1 VPRVSES
8 RSMTSSEQSRPK
20 ARRGLLWLVVALL
33 VAFGLYSAGWFWLA
47 GRVRGEAAQTIAAL
61 NGKGINAD
69 CANLTVS
76 GYPLRF
82 AVSCD
87 TLAYEDDA
95 HNVAA
100 SSGSLNAVATLLRP
114 FSPSADFRGPL
125 RTTAPGMP
133 PLWIDWDHLRAEA
146 GLSWPT
152 PASVR
157 LTAEGLSG
165 QTDPE
170 DGDPVSLFSAGQ
182 AETELRPD
190 GQDLVASGRFGDV
203 EIDADAIGGRM
214 VPAFDAAGEAT
225 LKNGVAVLQA
235 NTGNLRGQAVEI
247 ANLELS
253 SGEARVSL
261 SGPLSV
267 DADGLI
273 DARLNIRLTNPKAV
287 AAVLAG
293 IIPEQKRQIEQG
305 FAALAMLGSAPSM
318 PLVIVKGKASL
329 GFIPLGKI
337 KAIGE

>member
-1 VPRVSES
+1 
-8 RSMTSSEQSRPK
+8 MTSSEQTPPK
-20 ARRGLLWLVVALL
+20 ARRGLLWLVLALL

-47 GRVRGEAAQTIAAL
+47 GKVRGEAALTIAAL
-61 NGKGINAD
+61 NGKGIDAD

-82 AVSCD
+82 VVTCD
-87 TLAYEDDA
+87 SLAYEDDA
-95 HNVAA
+95 RNVAA
-100 SSGSLNAVATLLRP
+100 SSGKLNAVATILGP
-114 FSPSADFRGPL
+114 FSPSAELRGPL

-133 PLWIDWDHLRAEA
+133 PLWIDWDHLKADA

-152 PASVR
+152 PTSVR

-182 AETELRPD
+182 AQTELRPN

-225 LKNGVAVLQA
+225 LKNGVAVLQ
-235 NTGNLRGQAVEI
+235 TGAKTLRGQAIEI
-247 ANLELS
+247 ANLQLS
-253 SGEARVSL
+253 SGQARVAL
-261 SGPLSV
+261 SGPISV

-273 DARLNIRLTNPKAV
+273 DARLNIKLTNPKAV

-293 IIPEQKRQIEQG
+293 IVPEQKRQIEQG

-318 PLVIVKGKASL
+318 PLVIAKGKASL
-329 GFIPLGKI
+329 GFIPLGNI